1 MASVIKHWAGCR
13 YLEKLGGSHEEQVAC
28 LKLEANVCNLLS
40 LFQRVKHLG
49 LFDGGAWHRR
59 RPRWETKYT
68 RSKFKPKVTLAR
80 NLNTLFISCMLL
92 AVWLNTRGNWTNK
105 ESTMETARLGKEWF
119 EKKENSIHG
128 VVTHGFWVKKK
139 NMVPGFGSSLY
150 PTLRYSNG
158 SYFIGNFVH
167 GMREG
172 PGSLQVF
179 LILMIIGFL
188 YIGIDCPKKLS
199 NPS

>member
-1 MASVIKHWAGCR
+1 MYTGGWSVLRETSAMASVIKHWAGCG

-28 LKLEANVCNLLS
+28 LKLEAKVCNVLS

-92 AVWLNTRGNWTNK
+92 AVWWNTRGNWTNK

-119 EKKENSIHG
+119 EKTKTPSMGLLHMVSGSRKKTWFLVLGHHSIQLSG
-128 VVTHGFWVKKK
+128 IPTALTSLAILFTGWGKGLEVCRYYWFWWW
-139 NMVPGFGSSLY
+139 
-150 PTLRYSNG
+150 
-158 SYFIGNFVH
+158 
-167 GMREG
+167 
-172 PGSLQVF
+172 
-179 LILMIIGFL
+179 
-188 YIGIDCPKKLS
+188 
-199 NPS
+199 